1 MCKFASGDAPGFRTV
16 AAALRRYG
24 KDAEAVVAERNEM
37 AKRELGAKGWL
48 EAKELVRGGAGWE
61 GVRGIAGGS
70 GGGVGALGV
79 GGHDAV
85 VSAEGLGTSSSYIT

>member
-24 KDAEAVVAERNEM
+24 RDAEAVVGERNEM

-48 EAKELVRGGAGWE
+48 EAKELVRGGAAWE
-61 GVRGIAGGS
+61 GVRGISEGV
-70 GGGVGALGV
+70 GGGVGALRGGSGDAEV
-79 GGHDAV
+79 GAAG
-85 VSAEGLGTSSSYIT
+85 GGRWLNG